1 MLMGEYE
8 LFSMMDDENIDKM
21 FERFAFIINNFDM
34 MGKSFEDKE
43 LVRKILKSL
52 TSPWLSKL

>member
-1 MLMGEYE
+1 MGEYE
-8 LFSMMDDENIDKM
+8 LFCMMDDENIDKM
-21 FERFAFIINNFDM
+21 FERFAFNINNLDM

-43 LVRKILKSL
+43 LVRKILKSV